1 MFKPRMSFLFV
12 FLLIVG
18 CSESPS
24 PSGAGPIAGDTA
36 AAVDVPAP
44 AAGMEESLAETARI
58 NAWFDEQNE
67 ERLSFSPIELTMLG
81 RKTQYDEIDQMSIA
95 AQREYLDWFAA
106 SVAEMEAG
114 FDYDLLDFEA
124 KTSYDLWKYI
134 YERNRDNFDF
144 FHHEYIFE
152 QMDGAHSFLPV
163 VLLNYHSVASLS
175 DMQAYI
181 TRIGG
186 IARALGQQLDWAQSN
201 AERGVRPPRFAYEL
215 VIDEAEGLLDGA
227 PFTEGDGDAPL
238 WVDAQAKIQ
247 GLVEDVGIDE
257 ATAAALRE
265 QARAAL
271 VNELQPAYQ
280 SLVSWLQQDLDNT
293 DAEPQGVHALPDGE
307 NYYRQ
312 MLSSY
317 TTTDLSAEEIHQIGL
332 QEVERLRAEMEAIK
346 DEVGF
351 EGSMQE
357 FFRFINTD
365 EQFFYPDTDEGRQQ
379 FLADSEAYLNDI
391 EAMLPEYF
399 GILPRAELVVRRV
412 EAFREQDGA
421 PAHYYPSSEDG
432 SIPGVYYAH
441 LSDMTANPKYEMESV
456 AYHEGLPGHHMQ
468 IAIAQELEAVPD
480 FRGQFFFNAY
490 TEGWGLYSEQLA
502 WEMGQYEDP
511 YSNFGRLSNEMWRAV
526 RLVVDTGLHA
536 MGWSEQQAIDFFSE
550 NAATPLPSV
559 IAEVRR
565 YLVIPGQATSYKI
578 GMLKILELR
587 ERAQTELGDAFD
599 IRDFHDVVLSGGALP
614 LEILERRVDNYIG
627 LARRGEEFL
636 RTI

>member
-1 MFKPRMSFLFV
+1 MFTARIPVF
-12 FLLIVG
+12 FLLLLIAG
-18 CSESPS
+18 CGESPQQ
-24 PSGAGPIAGDTA
+24 PGTVQTTIDTPMAASEKA
-36 AAVDVPAP
+36 AATGTD
-44 AAGMEESLAETARI
+44 ESLAETARL
-58 NAWFDEQNE
+58 NAWFNDQNE
-67 ERLSFSPIELTMLG
+67 ERLTFSPIELTMLG

-106 SVAEMEAG
+106 SVAEMEAQ
-114 FDYDLLDFEA
+114 FDYELLDFEA
-124 KTSYDLWKYI
+124 KTSYDLWRYI
-134 YERNRDNFDF
+134 YTRNRDAFDF

-163 VLLNYHSVASLS
+163 VLLNYHSVASID

-186 IARALGQQLDWAQSN
+186 IARALGQQLDWAQTN

-227 PFTEGDGDAPL
+227 PFTDSDGVAPL
-238 WVDAQAKIQ
+238 WADVQSKIQ
-247 GLVEDVGIDE
+247 GLADNAGID
-257 ATAAALRE
+257 ADTAANLRE

-271 VNELQPAYQ
+271 VNELQPAYT
-280 SLVSWLQQDLDNT
+280 SLVAWLEQDLGNT

-312 MLSSY
+312 MLSFY

-332 QEVERLRAEMEAIK
+332 QEVERLSAGMEAIK

-351 EGSMQE
+351 VGTMQE

-365 EQFFYPDTDEGRQQ
+365 EQFFYSNTDAGRQQ
-379 FLADSEAYLNDI
+379 FLADSAAFLADI
-391 EAMLPEYF
+391 EAVLPEYF
-399 GILPRAELVVRRV
+399 GIQPQAELVVKRV

-441 LSDMTANPKYEMESV
+441 LSDMTANPNYEMESV

-468 IAIAQELEAVPD
+468 IAIAQELESVPD

-502 WEMGQYEDP
+502 YEMGQYRDP

-536 MGWSEQQAIDFFSE
+536 MGWSEQQAIDFFAE

-565 YLVIPGQATSYKI
+565 YLVLPGQATSYKI

-587 ERAQTELGDAFD
+587 ERAQTELGENFD
-599 IRDFHDVVLSGGALP
+599 IRDFHDVVLGGGALP
-614 LEILERRVDNYIG
+614 LEILERRVVNYID
-627 LARRGEEFL
+627 LAGRGQEFL
-636 RTI
+636 